1 MYLIT
6 VFTQKLR
13 NKSELRNK
21 TNTWNRTNIIIPLLK
36 GFLLK
41 INFLIVVL
49 GKLLLSAIILFQDRN
64 IFQ

>member
-21 TNTWNRTNIIIPLLK
+21 TNTWNRTNIIIPLHK

-41 INFLIVVL
+41 INFLVVAL

-64 IFQ
+64 TFQ